1 MVSVYN
7 VETEVEE
14 GKFKWLHL
22 PSCGDFAQEFQPHE
36 WGGRKDAK
44 LDFIKKIQAKS
55 RRMNWKGKG
64 VAEGLTGEPLQ

>member
-1 MVSVYN
+1 MVNVYN

-14 GKFKWLHL
+14 GKFEGMHL
-22 PSCGDFAQEFQPHE
+22 PSCGDFAQEFQLHS
-36 WGGRKDAK
+36 GGRKDAE

-64 VAEGLTGEPLQ
+64 VAEGLTGESLQ